1 MSAPDQDKPVRYF
14 MGMKKEGGVPIAP
27 WGGSTFE
34 ENCKDAKKCTE
45 YDDVFLPVGVSLSSI
60 FRQKNLKLV

>member
-34 ENCKDAKKCTE
+34 ENCRDAKKCTE
-45 YDDVFLPVGVSLSSI
+45 YDDVFLPVGVSFI
-60 FRQKNLKLV
+60 